1 MLGKPP
7 GGGGTGGGTGGGG
20 GGGVG
25 VGLSGQGPPMQP
37 DVASPLLCGSAL
49 TAV

>member
-1 MLGKPP
+1 MFGKPP

-25 VGLSGQGPPMQP
+25 ATGQGPSMQP